1 VVVFQRSNE
10 LEVVLQANTDSYVG
24 FGWKPSSEQHSF
36 VFTSILIADCDTP
49 KVIAGQGF
57 AIAKPLTIGY

>member
-1 VVVFQRSNE
+1 MVVFQRSNE

-49 KVIAGQGF
+49 KVIAG
-57 AIAKPLTIGY
+57 LL